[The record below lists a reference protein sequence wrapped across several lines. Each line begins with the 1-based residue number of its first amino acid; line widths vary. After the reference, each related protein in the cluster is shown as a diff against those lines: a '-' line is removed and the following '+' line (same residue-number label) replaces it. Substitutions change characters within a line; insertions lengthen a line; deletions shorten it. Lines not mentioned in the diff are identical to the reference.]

1 MHIILFAAICEL
13 GAGIIL
19 QNIGQKKVIS
29 ACEHKNAESISKGF
43 RIVSIGK
50 GLTFTAFIFFL
61 FVLFVN
67 LVSLESFF

>member
-13 GAGIIL
+13 VAGIIL

-43 RIVSIGK
+43 S
-50 GLTFTAFIFFL
+50 AFIFFL